1 MKKVIALVMLL
12 VMVLQ
17 TAAFAQAEFMYG
29 EAPATEKVKIDSEEF
44 KLHAR
49 IYNINGVPYVYNKFD
64 VATNPVPYDENL
76 KAIIGKEYIITDDYY
91 LAFDVEKT
99 GAISAGAYVPYTTL
113 LIHDKQM
120 NLVRE
125 EDFGGGVS
133 IEKVGYC
140 GGVIYCEYAEK
151 LVGVSENGKY
161 YYKRS
166 YDPYIDRNSMREK
179 INFVTVKSADM
190 INWEVCDSDE
200 IPISNSRASIFNN
213 SVSIYEREPLPV
225 VYESEHNFSS
235 NIEKL
240 GDWFVVCE
248 LDDRDLY
255 IDKLYLSNDNIYFK
269 PIELSD
275 EVKNIIKERYCNY
288 FDCVYELE
296 NNIIMTFASD
306 WYLKVPTE
314 DIYSE
319 ITQIEDAPYV
329 LLNDKILGFSQ
340 PPVMESDRILV
351 PMRFLFEQLGAEVDW
366 NNDTQSAIATIGE
379 AGQERK
385 VEFSIDNTTA
395 LVNGKPETTDVPA
408 RLINDQTFVPL
419 RFLSENLGYNIEWDN
434 DARTAV
440 ITTE

>member
-1 MKKVIALVMLL
+1 MKKVIVLVMLL
-12 VMVLQ
+12 AIVLQ

-29 EAPATEKVKIDSEEF
+29 EASVAEKVKIDSEEF

-113 LIHDKQM
+113 LIYDKQM
-120 NLVRE
+120 NLIHE

-151 LVGVSENGKY
+151 LVEVSENGKY
-161 YYKRS
+161 YYERS

-200 IPISNSRASIFNN
+200 IPISNSHASIFNN
-213 SVSIYEREPLPV
+213 RVSIYEREPMPV

-240 GDWFVVCE
+240 GDWFVVYE

-255 IDKLYLSNDNIYFK
+255 MDKLYLSNDNIYFV
-269 PIELSD
+269 PIELPD
-275 EVKNIIKERYCNY
+275 EVSNTHVRR
-288 FDCVYELE
+288 FSSAYEVD
-296 NNIIMTFASD
+296 NNIIISFD
-306 WYLKVPTE
+306 PDYLKVPTK

-319 ITQIEDAPYV
+319 ITQIEEAPYV

-351 PMRFLFEQLGAEVDW
+351 PMRFLFEQMGANVDW
-366 NNDTQSAIATIGE
+366 NNDTQSAIATISE

-395 LVNGKPETTDVPA
+395 LVNGQPETTDVPA

-419 RFLSENLGYNIEWDN
+419 RFLSENLGYNVEWD
-434 DARTAV
+434 DGARTAV
-440 ITTE
+440 ITTK